1 MNFSLF
7 VQVYS
12 KQLYLRFPSHCII
25 SNKILRYHWLIHAA
39 SYVSATSTT
48 TTSTTTTTPAPTVP
62 PSKQLDSKTD
72 YLDMKFTF
80 TDDYDAIVTSV
91 DLFTSSLK
99 SQLSTKTGIPEA
111 SIRNLKVE
119 KGNNDD
125 GCQFP
130 C

>member
-1 MNFSLF
+1 
-7 VQVYS
+7 
-12 KQLYLRFPSHCII
+12 
-25 SNKILRYHWLIHAA
+25 
-39 SYVSATSTT
+39 
-48 TTSTTTTTPAPTVP
+48 
-62 PSKQLDSKTD
+62 
-72 YLDMKFTF
+72 MKFTF

-99 SQLSTKTGIPEA
+99 SQLSTQTGIPEA

-130 C
+130 CWCLRVMPWTQINYAKRYILVHTDYNLPFP